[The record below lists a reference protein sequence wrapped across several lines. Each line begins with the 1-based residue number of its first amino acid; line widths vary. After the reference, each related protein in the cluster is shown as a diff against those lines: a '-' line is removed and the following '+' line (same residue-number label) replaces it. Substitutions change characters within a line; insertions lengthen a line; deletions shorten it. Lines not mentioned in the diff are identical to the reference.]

1 MAGYP
6 SDLRY
11 TEQHEWVRA
20 DGEYVTLGLTE
31 FGADQLGAVGFIE
44 LPYSGELFK
53 PGAVLARMSS
63 DTGSKTIRMPFVG
76 QINAINQKLA
86 DTPGHVNSDPYGT
99 GWIVRIE
106 PGDRSDVDGLM
117 DADGYEAFLAAQAQ

>member
-20 DGEYVTLGLTE
+20 DGEYVTLGVTE

-44 LPYSGELFK
+44 LPYPGELFK
-53 PGAVLARMSS
+53 PDAVLGRMSS
-63 DTGSKTIRMPFVG
+63 DTGAKTIRMPFLG
-76 QINAINQKLA
+76 QINVINQKLA
-86 DTPGHVNSDPYGT
+86 DTPGLVNSDPYGT

-106 PGDRSDVDGLM
+106 PGDRADVDGLM
-117 DADGYEAFLAAQAQ
+117 DADGYEAFLAAQEQ